1 MDMKKSIYISGI
13 VSANLMMLGCL
24 FKVMHWPGAS
34 IILTLA
40 VFLFCFF
47 FLPFALMSG
56 YRETDQQ
63 KYKWLYMVTFIV
75 FFIGMMGT
83 LFKVMHWP
91 GAGVFL
97 FLGIPLP
104 FLLFLP
110 VYLYQTKDEK
120 RNGSVNFLGIMFGL
134 TFLAVFSV
142 LLALSVSKG
151 LLQLISKNIS
161 NNEYHASY
169 HEEKMQKDDHKNVT
183 ISKSSDELCTYID
196 DLKCELLTA
205 TQNNICEGNKVKED
219 FENLFLHNIENA
231 DIPKRVLEGGG
242 INRVAELKTK
252 MNNYNEVLLAS
263 GKMSLDLE
271 KLSNELFDVDDIK
284 DPNGGEMITWEQRKF
299 MNYQLIFVLDELS
312 QIQSNARLVE
322 AECLSEK

>member
-1 MDMKKSIYISGI
+1 MKKSIFISGI

-34 IILTLA
+34 IILVLA
-40 VFLFCFF
+40 VALFCFV

-56 YRETDQQ
+56 YREPDQQ
-63 KYKWLYMVTFIV
+63 KYKWLYLVTFIV

-83 LFKVMHWP
+83 LFKVMYWP
-91 GAGVFL
+91 GASILL
-97 FLGIPLP
+97 FLGIPMP

-110 VYLYQTKDEK
+110 VYLYQTRNEK

-151 LLQLISKNIS
+151 LLQVISKNIS
-161 NNEYHASY
+161 SNEYSASYNNEKSRKYDRKF
-169 HEEKMQKDDHKNVT
+169 EIN
-183 ISKSSDELCTYID
+183 KSSDELCRYID

-205 TQNNICEGNKVKED
+205 TQNTCEANLD
-219 FENLFLHNIENA
+219 RENRLLYNIENA
-231 DIPKRVLEGGG
+231 DIPRQVLEGGE
-242 INRVAELKTK
+242 INKVMELK
-252 MNNYNEVLLAS
+252 N
-263 GKMSLDLE
+263 KMSNYRKILLGWDEINQELAE
-271 KLSNELFDVDDIK
+271 LSNELFNVDDRK
-284 DPNGGEMITWEQRKF
+284 NPNTGEVVSWEQQEL

-312 QIQSNARLVE
+312 EIQSNARLVE
-322 AECLSEK
+322 AECLSIK